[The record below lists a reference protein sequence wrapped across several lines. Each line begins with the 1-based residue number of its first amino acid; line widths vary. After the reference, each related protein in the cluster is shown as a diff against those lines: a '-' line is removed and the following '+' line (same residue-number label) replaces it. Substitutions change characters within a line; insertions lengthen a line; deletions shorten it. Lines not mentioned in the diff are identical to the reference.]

1 MTKNYLPIS
10 IDISDQKI
18 LIIGGGQSALKKIR
32 ILQRF
37 GANLEVVAENIIEE
51 ILASG
56 ITCFQKRYER
66 SDLKGYLMLYS
77 CTNNEELDRQ
87 IALDGREAGVLVN
100 IHDKPSL
107 CQFVSPA
114 IYKDG
119 NNSVAVS
126 SNAQDVFES
135 IRLRNLIQEFLEKE
149 KEKKGTDT
157 GTGKKKDEDEGAA
170 KSFSQA

>member
-1 MTKNYLPIS
+1 MIKNYLPIS

-37 GANLEVVAENIIEE
+37 GANLEVVAENIIDE
-51 ILASG
+51 ILESG
-56 ITCFQKRYER
+56 ITCFRKRYEK

-87 IALDGREAGVLVN
+87 ILLDGRDAGVLVN

-119 NNSVAVS
+119 NITIAVS
-126 SNAQDVFES
+126 SNAQDVYES
-135 IRLRNLIQEFLEKE
+135 IRLRNLIQEYIEKD
-149 KEKKGTDT
+149 KKGTDKVT
-157 GTGKKKDEDEGAA
+157 GSAE
-170 KSFSQA
+170 

>member
-37 GANLEVVAENIIEE
+37 EANLEVVAENIINE
-51 ILASG
+51 ILSMG
-56 ITCFQKRYER
+56 IPCYKKQYEK
-66 SDLKGYLMLYS
+66 SDMKGFLMLYS
-77 CTNNEELDRQ
+77 CTNNEELDSR
-87 IALDGREAGVLVN
+87 IVKDGQEAGVLVN
-100 IHDKPSL
+100 IHDNPAL

-119 NNSVAVS
+119 NITVAVS
-126 SNAQDVFES
+126 SNAQDVYES
-135 IRLRNLIQEFLEKE
+135 IRVRNLVHEYLEKL
-149 KEKKGTDT
+149 KN
-157 GTGKKKDEDEGAA
+157 
-170 KSFSQA
+170 

>member
-37 GANLEVVAENIIEE
+37 EANLEVVAENIIDE
-51 ILASG
+51 ILSIG
-56 ITCFQKRYER
+56 IPCYRKRYEKN
-66 SDLKGYLMLYS
+66 DLKGYLILYS
-77 CTNNEELDRQ
+77 CTNNEVLDAQ
-87 IALDGREAGVLVN
+87 IARDGKEAGVLVN
-100 IHDKPSL
+100 IHDNPAL

-119 NNSVAVS
+119 NITVAVS
-126 SNAQDVFES
+126 SNAQDVYES
-135 IRLRNLIQEFLEKE
+135 IRLRNLVRDYLENLKNSIQ
-149 KEKKGTDT
+149 
-157 GTGKKKDEDEGAA
+157 
-170 KSFSQA
+170 

>member
-1 MTKNYLPIS
+1 MAKNFLPIS

-37 GANLEVVAENIIEE
+37 GANLEVVAEKISEE
-51 ILASG
+51 VLATG
-56 ITCFQKRYER
+56 VACYQKTYEK

-87 IALDGREAGVLVN
+87 IAIDGRDAGVLVN
-100 IHDKPSL
+100 IHDNPSL

-119 NNSVAVS
+119 NIAVAVS
-126 SNAQDVFES
+126 SNAEDVYES
-135 IRLRNLIQEFLEKE
+135 IRLRNLIQEYLENSK
-149 KEKKGTDT
+149 TH
-157 GTGKKKDEDEGAA
+157 
-170 KSFSQA
+170 